1 MVIWLAS
8 FSEMTTQRNASPI
21 RDVLQLKVGSTSLE
35 PNYSPVGGMAF
46 PPRWE
51 ISAKATTKATA
62 ASVIRSGV
70 PPGAEIRREWV
81 VGCLPSDPILQGL
94 PGIKGILQVIGGA
107 GGGGRG
113 DLIFAA
119 LETVRSHE
127 VGRVCGEPI
136 RVLRRIGA
144 KRVGDLSKAVARKGV
159 GDDQDA
165 EVAAMILESL
175 HGQAEEIVPF
185 AGDETPALARGP
197 VELLSVREALGAD
210 VVNA

>member
-1 MVIWLAS
+1 
-8 FSEMTTQRNASPI
+8 
-21 RDVLQLKVGSTSLE
+21 
-35 PNYSPVGGMAF
+35 
-46 PPRWE
+46 
-51 ISAKATTKATA
+51 
-62 ASVIRSGV
+62 
-70 PPGAEIRREWV
+70 V

-127 VGRVCGEPI
+127 VDRVCGEPI

-175 HGQAEEIVPF
+175 HGQAEEIVPI

-210 VVNA
+210 VVNAYGVDTAYAEELGHGGADVLVEVVLHCGASTTRAG